1 MKRRT
6 LLLSTA
12 GMAAFTGFA
21 LRPGERGAPH
31 LSYFQDLSK
40 LLRQHASGTPALI
53 IDRQQ
58 MLKNAAI
65 VQGHIVNKIA
75 VRLVSKSL
83 SCLPLLDVLMQT
95 MQTRRLMVFNLPQLL
110 QLASE
115 RPDTDL
121 LLGKPLPVAAAAQFY
136 RQFKS
141 ARFAPHQQLQWLIDT
156 PQRLQQYRNLARGQG
171 LRLRVNLEIDVGLH
185 RGGIADLASLHA
197 ILDILKNEPALVW
210 SGMMGYDAHVGK
222 LPLASMRNDALQHVN
237 LVYQQMLH
245 AARNKLGQQALTL
258 NVGGSPTYRLHD
270 GSASANEVALGSAML
285 KPGDFDTDLLQDLS
299 PACYI
304 ATPVLK
310 AQAQF
315 QMPYGVQGLSDMAR
329 AWDIN
334 QRRAYFVYGGN
345 WLADPISPH
354 GLQASGLYGNSSNQQ
369 VLLGS
374 GMQQLQ
380 VDDFIFFRPR
390 QSEAVLLQF
399 GAIAVLDQ
407 GKLSEF
413 WQPMAALP

>member
-6 LLLSTA
+6 LLLSTSA
-12 GMAAFTGFA
+12 FAALAGFA
-21 LRPGERGAPH
+21 VRPGERGAPH
-31 LSYFQDLSK
+31 LPYFQQLST
-40 LLRQHASGTPALI
+40 LLRQHAGGTPVLI
-53 IDRQQ
+53 IDRQK

-65 VQGHIVNKIA
+65 IKGHIANKMA
-75 VRLVSKSL
+75 LRLVSKSL
-83 SCLPLLDVLMQT
+83 SCLGLLDELMQT

-110 QLASE
+110 QLAKE

-136 RQFKS
+136 RQIGNQGFV
-141 ARFAPHQQLQWLIDT
+141 PHQQLQWLIDT
-156 PQRLQQYRNLARGQG
+156 PQRLQQYRDLARGLGQ
-171 LRLRVNLEIDVGLH
+171 RLRVNLEIDVGLH
-185 RGGIADLASLHA
+185 RGGIADLATLHQV
-197 ILDILKNEPALVW
+197 LDLLKNEPGLEW

-222 LPLASMRNDALQHVN
+222 LPLSSMRNDALQHVN
-237 LVYQQMLH
+237 QVYQQMLQ
-245 AARNKLGQQALTL
+245 AARSKLGQQALTL

-270 GSASANEVALGSAML
+270 GTASANELALGSALL
-285 KPGDFDTDLLQDLS
+285 KPGDFDTDLLQDLE

-315 QMPYGVQGLSDMAR
+315 QMPYGVQGLSAMAR
-329 AWDIN
+329 AWDVN
-334 QRRAYFVYGGN
+334 QRRAWFVYGGN
-345 WLADPISPH
+345 WLADPVSPA

-374 GMQQLQ
+374 GVQQLQ

-407 GKLSEF
+407 GKLSQF
-413 WQPMAALP
+413 WQPMPAQP